1 MVTTYAAKRETDVT
15 LRDGSTIHLRP
26 LTAHDREPLA
36 EFLAGLSLRSRAFR
50 FFSAGVS
57 PAAAAR
63 RSVSLHYPE
72 GFGLVALQDGRI
84 VAHAMYA
91 KTTTDAVEVA
101 FAVADELQGHGLGT
115 ILLGTISEI
124 AAANGYG
131 GLVAEVLP
139 DNHRMLDMFLDCGL
153 PLDVRAEPGVVHVR
167 MPSGI
172 PLAVGSGGIPLTAGS
187 G

>member
-1 MVTTYAAKRETDVT
+1 MDDYTASI
-15 LRDGSTIHLRP
+15 LRD
-26 LTAHDREPLA
+26 
-36 EFLAGLSLRSRAFR
+36 
-50 FFSAGVS
+50 
-57 PAAAAR
+57 AR
-63 RSVSLHYPE
+63 HRQSKQWRCQP
-72 GFGLVALQDGRI
+72 QP
-84 VAHAMYA
+84 
-91 KTTTDAVEVA
+91 
-101 FAVADELQGHGLGT
+101 
-115 ILLGTISEI
+115 
-124 AAANGYG
+124 ANGYG

>member
-15 LRDGSTIHLRP
+15 LRDGSTVHLRP
-26 LTAHDREPLA
+26 LTAGDREALA

-63 RSVSLHYPE
+63 RSVSLHYPDR
-72 GFGLVALQDGRI
+72 FGL
-84 VAHAMYA
+84 
-91 KTTTDAVEVA
+91 
-101 FAVADELQGHGLGT
+101 AVADDLQGHGLGT
-115 ILLGTISEI
+115 ILLGAISEI

-131 GLVAEVLP
+131 SLVAEVLP
-139 DNHRMLDMFLDCGL
+139 DNHRMLDMFADCGL
-153 PLDVRAEPGVVHVR
+153 PLHVRAEPGVVHVR
-167 MPSGI
+167 MPSGV
-172 PLAVGSGGIPLTAGS
+172 PLAVGSGGIPLTVGR